1 MIQNNSVFIG
11 LGSNVGDRMAE
22 INKAI
27 EFLSNDKFLN
37 FLSISSFYETEP
49 VGVEPQPAFL
59 NAVAEFSCLYTSGQ
73 LLNFILEIEKRMGRV
88 RVSKGAPRN
97 IDLDILL
104 FGSYVIETSSLKI
117 PHPRMHERR
126 FVLEPLAEIA
136 PSVSHPVL
144 GKTVN
149 ELLEFISRNN
159 FWVKKIDGDSRP
171 YL

>member
-1 MIQNNSVFIG
+1 
-11 LGSNVGDRMAE
+11 
-22 INKAI
+22 
-27 EFLSNDKFLN
+27 
-37 FLSISSFYETEP
+37 
-49 VGVEPQPAFL
+49 
-59 NAVAEFSCLYTSGQ
+59 
-73 LLNFILEIEKRMGRV
+73 
-88 RVSKGAPRN
+88 
-97 IDLDILL
+97 
-104 FGSYVIETSSLKI
+104 
-117 PHPRMHERR
+117 MHERR

>member
-1 MIQNNSVFIG
+1 
-11 LGSNVGDRMAE
+11 
-22 INKAI
+22 
-27 EFLSNDKFLN
+27 
-37 FLSISSFYETEP
+37 
-49 VGVEPQPAFL
+49 
-59 NAVAEFSCLYTSGQ
+59 
-73 LLNFILEIEKRMGRV
+73 MGRV
-88 RVSKGAPRN
+88 RVAKGSPRN